1 MGFRQGVLLA
11 TTCFLFGVLL
21 ACFAVDYRVL
31 FSTLTEETV
40 EDAFHYYRTFYN
52 APPGIKALLHGLMGI
67 GVVAIIAK
75 LHRWNESA
83 VFFDGGSLAAFVF
96 AIAMYITVTVPSI
109 QTVVTPVEG
118 VDTRDDQIEA
128 MQILSAGNT
137 LIMVLLGG
145 ILVLQGG
152 QEWARRLEAKELAKV
167 AAEEAK
173 EKKDR

>member
-1 MGFRQGVLLA
+1 MHEQ
-11 TTCFLFGVLL
+11 
-21 ACFAVDYRVL
+21 
-31 FSTLTEETV
+31 
-40 EDAFHYYRTFYN
+40 
-52 APPGIKALLHGLMGI
+52 ALLHGLMGI

-75 LHRWNESA
+75 IHRWDESA
-83 VFFDGGSLAAFVF
+83 MFFDGGSLGECILHAILPQLSLFFWGAYFCRTKWNIGDKTAAFVF

-145 ILVLQGG
+145 ILVLQV
-152 QEWARRLEAKELAKV
+152 RSPHV
-167 AAEEAK
+167 
-173 EKKDR
+173 D